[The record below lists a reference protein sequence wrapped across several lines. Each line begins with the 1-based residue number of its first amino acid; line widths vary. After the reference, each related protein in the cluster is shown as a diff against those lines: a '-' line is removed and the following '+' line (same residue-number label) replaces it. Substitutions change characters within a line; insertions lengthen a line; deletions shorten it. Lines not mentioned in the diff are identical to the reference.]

1 MKKGFSLVIG
11 LPVGLALSLA
21 WLPNAGAYP
30 LASAAMVN
38 ADIALQGRNIISG
51 TVFGDTHRPVPDV
64 YVELLDDFNSSIN
77 RARTDGSGRFTFGG
91 LPDGRY
97 RVHVLTYGTDYLEQ
111 TQEVI
116 LSSISTVTG
125 GSGSDRQ
132 NVDFALRINERLLAG
147 PFAVSPLGVLFVQ
160 EVPASAKAL
169 YGEGV
174 KNLREKKEKEGFESL
189 KKAIEIFPDYY
200 MALDRLGAEYA
211 IRGTTDRSYLE
222 AGFVLLTRAVEV
234 NPHSV
239 SSVFGLGWTQYQ
251 LGLNNEAIATLKSA
265 TTLYSKAV
273 DPYLWLGKA
282 LKRGSTPAQA
292 EAAFKQ
298 ANDLSKGK
306 VAEVHWQ
313 LAGLYNDQKRYK
325 EAADEF
331 ELYLKTEPK
340 AADADKIKAL
350 IKQLREKGN

>member
-1 MKKGFSLVIG
+1 MSRLRRTGVLIR
-11 LPVGLALSLA
+11 LAPRES
-21 WLPNAGAYP
+21 N
-30 LASAAMVN
+30 
-38 ADIALQGRNIISG
+38 SG
-51 TVFGDTHRPVPDV
+51 
-64 YVELLDDFNSSIN
+64 
-77 RARTDGSGRFTFGG
+77 
-91 LPDGRY
+91 
-97 RVHVLTYGTDYLEQ
+97 LEQ

-169 YGEGV
+169 YSEGV

-251 LGLNNEAIATLKSA
+251 LGLNPRNRP
-265 TTLYSKAV
+265 V
-273 DPYLWLGKA
+273 
-282 LKRGSTPAQA
+282 
-292 EAAFKQ
+292 F
-298 ANDLSKGK
+298 
-306 VAEVHWQ
+306 
-313 LAGLYNDQKRYK
+313 
-325 EAADEF
+325 
-331 ELYLKTEPK
+331 
-340 AADADKIKAL
+340 
-350 IKQLREKGN
+350 